1 MRQFWKNISSNSEVL
16 AKIKNKYNYHDQ
28 IAKLRG
34 DLRTWP
40 AFIFLGAVNKTVAL
54 FNDPDV
60 LWKIISVYCQLTEF
74 EDIKCYNV
82 EKYNITLTH
91 VL

>member
-1 MRQFWKNISSNSEVL
+1 MT
-16 AKIKNKYNYHDQ
+16 
-28 IAKLRG
+28 KLRG

-40 AFIFLGAVNKTVAL
+40 AFIFPGAVNKTVAL
-54 FNDPDV
+54 FNDPDA